1 MVMAVRSCNRPAQR
15 LRDLHGK
22 SEEFLNVTVSYDEPI
37 KRDLVK
43 EEVDLLDIALLQPF
57 P

>member
-1 MVMAVRSCNRPAQR
+1 MEMAVRSCNRPAQR
-15 LRDLHGK
+15 LRDLYGR

-43 EEVDLLDIALLQPF
+43 EGVDLLDIALLQPF